1 MNRTTLFFCFCLTL
15 LSIEIASAQVAA
27 DFYFPLRVGNYWN
40 YYTPGRPNGWSART
54 TRETIDGT
62 DLIAGQQYYRLKG
75 VEILDTNP
83 SDTSIIHVLWL
94 RQDSVGN
101 IVIGAYSDRST
112 NIDSATLIVP
122 PGLLFPNEFLT
133 LGYSREFFGYQDS
146 VLSTT
151 ETVNVP
157 AGTFTNCLKIRN
169 QRRDSLGVVTYREYS
184 FYARNIGEV
193 MRVRE
198 IPVNQVHTDYL
209 IQYSA
214 VTSVEGRE
222 ADLIPRKIAL
232 LQNYPNPFNPSTTI
246 RFSLPQRSLVT
257 LKVLDMLGREVA
269 TLVDGEM
276 DAGEHSV
283 VFNTSGL
290 SSGVYFYRLKA
301 GNFVEQKKMVFV
313 K

>member
-1 MNRTTLFFCFCLTL
+1 MNRTTLFFCFCLPL
-15 LSIEIASAQVAA
+15 LAIEIASAQVAA

-40 YYTPGRPNGWSART
+40 YHTPGKPSGWWART

-75 VEILDTNP
+75 VEICDNNP
-83 SDTSIIHVLWL
+83 SDTSIIHVIWL

-101 IVIGAYSDRST
+101 IVIGAFSDRST

-133 LGYSREFFGYQDS
+133 LGYSREFLGYQDS

-157 AGTFTNCLKIRN
+157 AGTFTNCLKIRS
-169 QRRDSLGVVTYREYS
+169 QRRDTLGVVTFVEYG

-198 IPVNQVHTDYL
+198 IPVNQAHTNDL

-232 LQNYPNPFNPSTTI
+232 RQNYPNPFNPSTTI

-257 LKVLDMLGREVA
+257 LKVFDVLGREVA

-276 DAGEHSV
+276 EAGEHSV
-283 VFNTSGL
+283 VFDASYL
-290 SSGVYFYRLKA
+290 PSGVYFFRLTTSTFFQTKSME
-301 GNFVEQKKMVFV
+301 VLK
-313 K
+313 